1 MKSSSKIFGVILS
14 GCLML
19 ASGCVVVDP
28 ADEADYVEA
37 EWADELLEE
46 GMDDLG
52 QDEAAGSQG
61 YEITAE
67 DEAAPE
73 DLPDPFGGG
82 KRPADGGSGGGT
94 GG

>member
-19 ASGCVVVDP
+19 ASGCVVMDP

-46 GMDDLG
+46 GMDDLE
-52 QDEAAGSQG
+52 QDEAAGSEW
-61 YEITAE
+61 YETTTE
-67 DEAAPE
+67 DDP
-73 DLPDPFGGG
+73 DPQDFPDPFGSGNAPPG
-82 KRPADGGSGGGT
+82 DGSGT